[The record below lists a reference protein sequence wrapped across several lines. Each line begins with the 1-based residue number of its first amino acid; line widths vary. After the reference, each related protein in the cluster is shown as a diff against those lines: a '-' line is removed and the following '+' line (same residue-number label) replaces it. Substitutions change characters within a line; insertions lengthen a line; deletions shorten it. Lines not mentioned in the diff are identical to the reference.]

1 MTTESPKTVIVTGAS
16 GFIAGN
22 LIPRLLE
29 DRYRVF
35 GVDILPAPFTH
46 HNYTHYQLDL
56 VSQDPRELFGLV
68 GNVDYIIHLAA
79 RTDLHGMRL
88 IDYKPNTDGVFTI
101 CRLALLMNNV
111 RVSFASSQ
119 LVNAVGDI
127 AISVDDYAPD
137 SIYGI
142 SKTIGEYIVGSI
154 LAESRVSYVIF
165 RPTTV
170 WGPGMSSHYQ
180 AFLRLLQKR
189 LYFHPSLKAVK
200 SFAFIDNAVS
210 QILALTFNRDISP
223 SPIVYVCDDIPVD
236 VSRWCDDLAAA
247 MGVMAPLKLPYL
259 LCKFVAI
266 ANELGSLAFGRS
278 RPFIP
283 LTSRRLRNITTSYS
297 FCSSVPLER
306 YSKPFVSYDNAV
318 RKTAQWFLALSDDL

>member
-1 MTTESPKTVIVTGAS
+1 MTSESPKTVMVTGAS
-16 GFIAGN
+16 GFIAGS

-29 DRYRVF
+29 DGYRVI
-35 GVDILPAPFTH
+35 GVDILPAHFINF
-46 HNYTHYQLDL
+46 NYTHYQFDL
-56 VSQDPRELFGLV
+56 VSQAPRELFGLV

-79 RTDLHGMRL
+79 RTDIYGKRL
-88 IDYKPNTDGVFTI
+88 VDYKSNTYGVLTV

-119 LVNAVGDI
+119 LVNAVADKP
-127 AISVDDYAPD
+127 ASVDDYAPD
-137 SIYGI
+137 SIYGT
-142 SKTIGEYIVGSI
+142 SKTIGEYIVRST
-154 LAESRVSYVIF
+154 LAESKVSYVIF

-210 QILALTFNRDISP
+210 QILALTFNSDISL
-223 SPIVYVCDDIPVD
+223 SSIVYVCDDIPVD

-247 MGVMAPLKLPYL
+247 MGVRAPLKLPYL

-266 ANELGSLAFGRS
+266 ANELGSRVLGRS

-297 FCSSVPLER
+297 FRSSVPLDH
-306 YSKPFVSYDNAV
+306 YSMTNS
-318 RKTAQWFLALSDDL
+318 Q